1 MLTNQLGVGAA
12 DLAEL
17 VPELGQFAP
26 DLPRPLSA
34 DAESMRF
41 RLFDAVA
48 TLLREEARSKPI
60 VLVLEDV
67 HAADESSLLLL
78 RFVARTVTDAR
89 LLVIATTRS
98 SDRSATEP
106 FAGTLAGWREPN
118 GSATFASAASLGR
131 RSPTLSQQREMSP
144 PPRHW
149 STGSTRGRTATLS
162 SSAK

>member
-1 MLTNQLGVGAA
+1 LREFG
-12 DLAEL
+12 
-17 VPELGQFAP
+17 P

-41 RLFDAVA
+41 RLFDAVT
-48 TLLREEARSKPI
+48 TLFREQARTKPI

-98 SDRSATEP
+98 GDRSATEP
-106 FAGTLAGWREPN
+106 FADTLADLAR
-118 GSATFASAASLGR
+118 AQRFRHIR
-131 RSPTLSQQREMSP
+131 RR
-144 PPRHW
+144 W
-149 STGSTRGRTATLS
+149 
-162 SSAK
+162 